1 MGNALKTLY
10 NFFREFIPAL
20 KTESIILGVGL
31 IVMSLCLWVV
41 CATSGLSGT
50 NTYMALHPGTTIPGI
65 ISGVVLIYLALTL
78 KPVPYD
84 EM

>member
-1 MGNALKTLY
+1 MGNAFKILY
-10 NFFREFIPAL
+10 KFFREFIPAL
-20 KTESIILGVGL
+20 KTESLIIGVGL

-50 NTYMALHPGTTIPGI
+50 NTYIALHPGLTVPGI
-65 ISGVVLIYLALTL
+65 ISGLILIYLAMTL